1 MRISMISVSAS
12 PLAAIRGAGASGR
25 SVHVAA
31 LATALARR
39 GHHVTV
45 YTRRDAPGLPE
56 RVEISP
62 RFELVHVTAGPP
74 EQLPEDE
81 LLTRT
86 ADLANALALDW
97 LRSKPDIVHS
107 HHWMSGVAAI
117 EAARRIDAPRD
128 IPVAQTFHGLGVV
141 SPGAGKSTQAG
152 PPEREWLEPWVARNA
167 DSVIG
172 TCSDAAF
179 ELKSLGIPTG
189 AISVVPCGV
198 DLRRFGT
205 RGEIDERARPLRLV
219 TVGRLEPSNGFDLV
233 VQAFAQLVDEG
244 VDAEL
249 VIVGGEGG
257 TRADDGDPATATATA
272 TATAKLRALAHE
284 LRIADRVD
292 LRGPLEHTA
301 MPAILRSADAV
312 ICAPRHGT
320 SGIVALEA
328 MACGIPVVA
337 TGVGGLVDIVID
349 GVTGVHVPPR
359 DAEAIATALSCLLAD
374 PGRMASFGVAG
385 SRRVAA
391 RFTWEQVAIDTE
403 RAYRKTARRAKERV
417 VARSSEGATR

>member
-1 MRISMISVSAS
+1 MRISMVSVDAS
-12 PLAAIRGAGASGR
+12 PLAAIGGLDACGR
-25 SVHVAA
+25 SVYVAA

-45 YTRRDAPGLPE
+45 YTRRDVPGLPD

-62 RFELVHVTAGPP
+62 RFELVHLTAGPT
-74 EQLPEDE
+74 EQLPEEE
-81 LLTRT
+81 LLTHL
-86 ADLANALALDW
+86 ADLADGLGVDW

-107 HHWMSGVAAI
+107 HLWTSGIAAI
-117 EAARRIDAPRD
+117 DAARRIGAPRD

-141 SPGAGKSTQAG
+141 SHRNGATAETS
-152 PPEREWLEPWVARNA
+152 PPDREWLEPWVARNV

-172 TCSDAAF
+172 TCTDEAF

-205 RGEIDERARPLRLV
+205 SGEIEERARPLRLV
-219 TVGRLEPSNGFDLV
+219 TVGRLQPSNRFDLV
-233 VQAFAQLVDEG
+233 IQAFARLVDEG

-249 VIVGGEGG
+249 IIVGGAVGAHAG
-257 TRADDGDPATATATA
+257 DSDPATAM
-272 TATAKLRALAHE
+272 LRTLARE
-284 LRIADRVD
+284 LGVADRVE
-292 LRGPLEHTA
+292 LRGPLEHA
-301 MPAILRSADAV
+301 SMPAILRSANAV

-320 SGIVALEA
+320 SGVVALEA

-337 TGVGGLVDIVID
+337 SGVGGLIDTVID
-349 GVTGVHVPPR
+349 GITGVHVPPQ

-374 PGRMASFGVAG
+374 DGRMASLGVAG

-417 VARSSEGATR
+417 IARASEGATR

>member
-1 MRISMISVSAS
+1 MRISMISVAAS
-12 PLAAIRGAGASGR
+12 PLAAIGGLDACGR

-45 YTRRDAPGLPE
+45 YTRRDSPELPD

-62 RFELVHVTAGPP
+62 RFELVHLTAGPT
-74 EQLPEDE
+74 ERLPEEE
-81 LLTRT
+81 LLTHM
-86 ADLANALALDW
+86 ADLADGLALDW

-107 HHWMSGVAAI
+107 HLWTSGVAAI
-117 EAARRIDAPRD
+117 DAARRIGAPRD
-128 IPVAQTFHGLGVV
+128 IPVAQTFHGLAEV
-141 SPGAGKSTQAG
+141 SHCNGTIAETS
-152 PPEREWLEPWVARNA
+152 PPDREWLEPWVARNA

-172 TCSDAAF
+172 TCSDEAF

-205 RGEIDERARPLRLV
+205 TGAIEERARPLRLV
-219 TVGRLEPSNGFDLV
+219 TVGRLEPRKGFDLV
-233 VQAFAQLVDEG
+233 IQAFAQLVDEG

-249 VIVGGEGG
+249 VIVGGDVG
-257 TRADDGDPATATATA
+257 THSGDGDSATAM
-272 TATAKLRALAHE
+272 LRALAHALGVAE
-284 LRIADRVD
+284 RVD
-292 LRGPLEHTA
+292 LRGPLEHA
-301 MPAILRSADAV
+301 SMPAILRSADVV
-312 ICAPRHGT
+312 ICAPWHGT
-320 SGIVALEA
+320 SGIVAVEA

-337 TGVGGLVDIVID
+337 SGVGGLIDAVID

-359 DAEAIATALSCLLAD
+359 DAEAIATALVCLLAD
-374 PGRMASFGVAG
+374 DGRMASLGVAG

-417 VARSSEGATR
+417 IARSSEGATR

>member
-1 MRISMISVSAS
+1 MRISMISAAAS
-12 PLAAIRGAGASGR
+12 PLAAIEGLDACGR

-31 LATALARR
+31 LSTALARR

-62 RFELVHVTAGPP
+62 RFELVHLTAGPT

-81 LLTRT
+81 LLTHM
-86 ADLANALALDW
+86 ADLADGLAQDW

-107 HHWMSGVAAI
+107 QFWMSGVAAI
-117 EAARRIDAPRD
+117 DSARRIDAPRD

-141 SPGAGKSTQAG
+141 SHPNGDSSDTST
-152 PPEREWLEPWVARNA
+152 PDREWLEPWVARNA

-172 TCSDAAF
+172 TCSDEAF
-179 ELKSLGIPTG
+179 ELKSLGVPTG

-205 RGEIDERARPLRLV
+205 RGEIEERARPLRLV
-219 TVGRLEPSNGFDLV
+219 TVGRLEPSKGFDLV
-233 VQAFAQLVDEG
+233 IQAFAQLVEKG

-249 VIVGGEGG
+249 VIVGGTVG
-257 TRADDGDPATATATA
+257 THAGDGDPAIAM
-272 TATAKLRALAHE
+272 LRTLAHE
-284 LRIADRVD
+284 LGVVDRVD
-292 LRGPLEHTA
+292 LRGPLEHA
-301 MPAILRSADAV
+301 SMPAILRSADAV
-312 ICAPRHGT
+312 ICAPRHET

-328 MACGIPVVA
+328 MACGIPILA
-337 TGVGGLVDIVID
+337 NGVGSLVDIVID
-349 GVTGVHVPPR
+349 GVTGIHVPPR

-374 PGRMASFGVAG
+374 PERMASLGVAG

-391 RFTWEQVAIDTE
+391 RFTWEQVAINTE
-403 RAYRKTARRAKERV
+403 RAYRKTARQAKDRIT
-417 VARSSEGATR
+417 ARSSEGATR